1 MKLTLRQA
9 AAEVGRSKSTLLRS
23 IQSGRLS
30 AERQEDGGYLIDPA
44 ELFRVYEPRTDART
58 DAVTQDAPPEIISEN
73 ATLKAQLEAVQEVV
87 RRLDAQI
94 ADMKDDREDLR
105 KDRDHWRAQADAAQR
120 LLTDERAKP
129 PTPASQPEPAP
140 VATPRPTEGR
150 LARLMKA
157 WKG

>member
-30 AERQEDGGYLIDPA
+30 AKRQDDGGYLIDPA
-44 ELFRVYEPRTDART
+44 ELFRVYEPRTDA
-58 DAVTQDAPPEIISEN
+58 VTQDAPPELISEN

-87 RRLDAQI
+87 RRLDTQI

-120 LLTDERAKP
+120 LLTDERTKP
-129 PTPASQPEPAP
+129 PAPAPQPEPIP
-140 VATPRPTEGR
+140 VAAPQPTEGR

>member
-30 AERQEDGGYLIDPA
+30 AERQDDGGYLIHPA
-44 ELFRVYEPRTDART
+44 ELFRVYEPRTDA
-58 DAVTQDAPPEIISEN
+58 VTHDAPPEIVSEN

-94 ADMKDDREDLR
+94 ADMKEDREDLR

-120 LLTDERAKP
+120 FLTDERAKP
-129 PTPASQPEPAP
+129 PAPAPQQEPAP
-140 VATPRPTEGR
+140 VAAPQLPDGR

>member
-30 AERQEDGGYLIDPA
+30 AERQDDGGYLIDPA

-58 DAVTQDAPPEIISEN
+58 DAVTQDAPAEFISEN
-73 ATLKAQLEAVQEVV
+73 ATLKAQREAVQEVV

-129 PTPASQPEPAP
+129 LAPAP
-140 VATPRPTEGR
+140 QQWPRPSLQRAALPGS
-150 LARLMKA
+150 
-157 WKG
+157 